1 MKSWLAW
8 RSRRSGEH
16 DMTSE
21 IRGGIIRGTREAQGR
36 QYSRVAGQSMKP
48 DGSRGGAW
56 RAMHGKEWRV
66 NARHGGR
73 GRGRCR
79 TSATVT
85 ESPIALGTGTVSI
98 DVGQSVRSS
107 SSSGSSW
114 SERSRPER
122 FLNDGGRRNKL
133 SHSRNT
139 PQPAWRWCDIPGNV
153 PSRGPWY
160 QQRTREGG
168 IHETRPIK
176 QHLFRGV
183 H

>member
-1 MKSWLAW
+1 MARKAIW
-8 RSRRSGEH
+8 RARHEG
-16 DMTSE
+16 SE

-48 DGSRGGAW
+48 DGSRGRAW

-73 GRGRCR
+73 GRGRRR

-85 ESPIALGTGTVSI
+85 ESPRALGTDTVSI

-114 SERSRPER
+114 SERSRPVR
-122 FLNDGGRRNKL
+122 FLNDGGRRNK
-133 SHSRNT
+133 HSRNI
-139 PQPAWRWCDIPGNV
+139 PWPAWRWYDIAFPKHTAARLALV
-153 PSRGPWY
+153 
-160 QQRTREGG
+160 
-168 IHETRPIK
+168 
-176 QHLFRGV
+176 
-183 H
+183 